1 MDYLK
6 LFMIFV
12 VAFIAIQLLIR
23 LLGKRAS
30 DKAMKAFME
39 SDTPTFTK
47 NIDSWLAKLTIPT
60 FNRNFF
66 KLNYFMSVN
75 DSEQVQSIA
84 QGMEKLHMN
93 RNQKLEYLMKLYEY
107 ALMRDEV
114 ESTKQSLEAL
124 RTFIRESDMDN
135 RTQLLE
141 KLDLDESI
149 FINHDMDSLAAID
162 TLIEQSPEELKGV
175 WYFRKAMILEENGHD
190 QRALT
195 EIERAMRH
203 EPLEINKEQYQV
215 LKDQILKK

>member
-114 ESTKQSLEAL
+114 ESTKQALEAL

-149 FINHDMDSLAAID
+149 FINHDMDSLVAID

>member
-107 ALMRDEV
+107 ALMRDDV
-114 ESTKQSLEAL
+114 ESTKQALEAL

>member
-6 LFMIFV
+6 IFMIFV

-93 RNQKLEYLMKLYEY
+93 RNQKLDYLMKLYEY

-114 ESTKQSLEAL
+114 ESTKHALEAL

>member
-84 QGMEKLHMN
+84 QSMEKLHMN

-114 ESTKQSLEAL
+114 ESTKHALEAL

>member
-6 LFMIFV
+6 IFMIFV

-84 QGMEKLHMN
+84 QSMEKLHMN

-114 ESTKQSLEAL
+114 ESTKQALEAL

-135 RTQLLE
+135 RNQLLE

>member
-75 DSEQVQSIA
+75 DSDQVQSIA
-84 QGMEKLHMN
+84 QSMEKLHMN

-114 ESTKQSLEAL
+114 ESTKQALEAL

>member
-1 MDYLK
+1 
-6 LFMIFV
+6 MIFV

-114 ESTKQSLEAL
+114 ESTKQALEAL

-175 WYFRKAMILEENGHD
+175 WYFRKAMILEENGHE

>member
-84 QGMEKLHMN
+84 QSMAKLHMN

-114 ESTKQSLEAL
+114 ESTKQALEAL

>member
-6 LFMIFV
+6 IFMIFV

-23 LLGKRAS
+23 LLGKKAS

-114 ESTKQSLEAL
+114 ESTKQALEAL

-175 WYFRKAMILEENGHD
+175 WYFRKTMILEENGHD

>member
-6 LFMIFV
+6 IFMIFV

-84 QGMEKLHMN
+84 QSMEKLHMN

-114 ESTKQSLEAL
+114 ESTKQALEAL

-203 EPLEINKEQYQV
+203 ESLEINKEQYQV

>member
-1 MDYLK
+1 
-6 LFMIFV
+6 MIFV

-84 QGMEKLHMN
+84 QSMEKLHMN

-114 ESTKQSLEAL
+114 ESTKHALEAL

-149 FINHDMDSLAAID
+149 FINHDMDSLVAID

>member
-84 QGMEKLHMN
+84 QSMEKLHMN

-114 ESTKQSLEAL
+114 ESTKHALEAL

-149 FINHDMDSLAAID
+149 FINHDMDSLVAID

>member
-75 DSEQVQSIA
+75 DSDQVQSIA
-84 QGMEKLHMN
+84 QSMEKLHMN

-107 ALMRDEV
+107 ALMRDDV
-114 ESTKQSLEAL
+114 ESTKQALEAL

>member
-1 MDYLK
+1 
-6 LFMIFV
+6 MIFV

-84 QGMEKLHMN
+84 QSMEKLHMN

-114 ESTKQSLEAL
+114 ESTKQALEAL

>member
-1 MDYLK
+1 
-6 LFMIFV
+6 MIFV

-114 ESTKQSLEAL
+114 ESTKQALEAL

>member
-114 ESTKQSLEAL
+114 ESTKQALEAL

-195 EIERAMRH
+195 EIERAMRP
-203 EPLEINKEQYQV
+203 EPLQINKEQYQV

>member
-84 QGMEKLHMN
+84 QSMEKIHMN

-114 ESTKQSLEAL
+114 ESTKQALEAL

>member
-114 ESTKQSLEAL
+114 ESIKQALEAL

>member
-75 DSEQVQSIA
+75 DSDQVQSIA
-84 QGMEKLHMN
+84 QSMEKLHMN

-114 ESTKQSLEAL
+114 ESTKHALEAL

>member
-107 ALMRDEV
+107 ALMRDDV
-114 ESTKQSLEAL
+114 ESTKQALEAL

-175 WYFRKAMILEENGHD
+175 WYFRKAMILEENVHD

>member
-114 ESTKQSLEAL
+114 ESTKQALEAL

>member
-6 LFMIFV
+6 IFMIFV

-84 QGMEKLHMN
+84 QSMEKIHMN

-114 ESTKQSLEAL
+114 ESTKQALEAL

>member
-84 QGMEKLHMN
+84 QSMEKLHMN

-107 ALMRDEV
+107 ALMRDDV
-114 ESTKQSLEAL
+114 ESTKQALEAL

>member
-6 LFMIFV
+6 IFMIFV

-114 ESTKQSLEAL
+114 ESTKQALEAL

-175 WYFRKAMILEENGHD
+175 WYFRKAMILEENGHE

>member
-12 VAFIAIQLLIR
+12 VAFIAIQILIR

-84 QGMEKLHMN
+84 QSMEKLHMN

-114 ESTKQSLEAL
+114 ESTKQALEAL

>member
-1 MDYLK
+1 
-6 LFMIFV
+6 MIFV

-75 DSEQVQSIA
+75 DSDQVQSIA
-84 QGMEKLHMN
+84 QSMEKLHMN

-107 ALMRDEV
+107 ALMRDDV
-114 ESTKQSLEAL
+114 ESTKQALEAL

>member
-84 QGMEKLHMN
+84 QSMEKLHMN

-107 ALMRDEV
+107 ALMRDDV
-114 ESTKQSLEAL
+114 ESTKQALEAL

-149 FINHDMDSLAAID
+149 FINHDTDSLAAID

>member
-6 LFMIFV
+6 IFMIFV

-84 QGMEKLHMN
+84 QSMEKLHMN

-114 ESTKQSLEAL
+114 ESTKQALEAL

-175 WYFRKAMILEENGHD
+175 WYFRKAMILEENGHE

>member
-6 LFMIFV
+6 IFMIFV

-23 LLGKRAS
+23 LLGKKAS

-114 ESTKQSLEAL
+114 ESTKQALEAL

-149 FINHDMDSLAAID
+149 FINHDMDSLGAID

>member
-6 LFMIFV
+6 IFMIFV

-84 QGMEKLHMN
+84 QSMEKLHMN

-114 ESTKQSLEAL
+114 ESTKQALEAL

>member
-75 DSEQVQSIA
+75 DSDQVQSIA

-114 ESTKQSLEAL
+114 ESTKQALEAL

>member
-114 ESTKQSLEAL
+114 ESTKQALEAL

-175 WYFRKAMILEENGHD
+175 WYFRKAMILEENGHE

>member
-6 LFMIFV
+6 IFMIFV

-114 ESTKQSLEAL
+114 ESTKQALEAL

>member
-84 QGMEKLHMN
+84 QSMEKLHMN

-114 ESTKQSLEAL
+114 ESTKQALEAL

>member
-6 LFMIFV
+6 IFMIFV

-114 ESTKQSLEAL
+114 ESTKQALEAL

-141 KLDLDESI
+141 KLDFDESI

>member
-114 ESTKQSLEAL
+114 ETTKQALEAL

>member
-6 LFMIFV
+6 LFMSFV

-84 QGMEKLHMN
+84 QSMEKLHMN

-114 ESTKQSLEAL
+114 ESTKHALEAL

-149 FINHDMDSLAAID
+149 FINHDMDSLVAID